1 MVITDNQTY
10 GALLVRLNVFLISK
24 SLSRQENLSENFRS
38 LADVADACK
47 EANDDGASTD
57 GAEEDPGDE
66 VVDAHEFSV

>member
-38 LADVADACK
+38 LADAGKDA
-47 EANDDGASTD
+47 ADDGASTG
-57 GAEEDPGDE
+57 GAEHDPGDE
-66 VVDAHEFSV
+66 VVDAQEFSV

>member
-38 LADVADACK
+38 LADAGNDAT
-47 EANDDGASTD
+47 DDGASTG
-57 GAEEDPGDE
+57 GAEHDPGDE
-66 VVDAHEFSV
+66 VVDAQEFSV